1 MGTRALAV
9 ILALGVAVFVGVFIW
24 TTVWTLDPRD
34 TISADPSAT
43 AEVSEALS
51 DGRMDVQVY
60 ALGNLDVR
68 VEIQFMP
75 DTDAGAAAG
84 MRPVVNFAMVDM
96 HMDGIA
102 PPLQLVEAGVWR
114 AVVKLS
120 MAGRWVVS
128 VGFGEECA
136 EVEFDAR

>member
-1 MGTRALAV
+1 M
-9 ILALGVAVFVGVFIW
+9 GVAVFVGVFIW
-24 TTVWTLDPRD
+24 TTVWTLDARD
-34 TISADPSAT
+34 TISADPSVT
-43 AEVSEALS
+43 AEVSEAFS

-60 ALGNLDVR
+60 ALGGRDVR

-114 AVVKLS
+114 ADVELP

-128 VGFGEECA
+128 VGFGEEFA

>member
-60 ALGNLDVR
+60 ALGGRDVR
-68 VEIQFMP
+68 LEIQFMP
-75 DTDAGAAAG
+75 DTDAGVAAD
-84 MRPVVNFAMVDM
+84 MRPDVNFAMVDM
-96 HMDGIA
+96 HMDSIA

-114 AVVKLS
+114 ADVKLP

-128 VGFGEECA
+128 VGFGEEFA

>member
-24 TTVWTLDPRD
+24 TTAWTLDPRD
-34 TISADPSAT
+34 TISADPSVT

-60 ALGNLDVR
+60 ALGGRDVR
-68 VEIQFMP
+68 LEIQFMP

-84 MRPVVNFAMVDM
+84 MRPDVNFAMVDM
-96 HMDGIA
+96 HMDGVA

-114 AVVKLS
+114 ADVKLP

-128 VGFGEECA
+128 VGFGEEFA

>member
-1 MGTRALAV
+1 MGTRALAL

-34 TISADPSAT
+34 TISADPSVT

-60 ALGNLDVR
+60 ALGGRDVR
-68 VEIQFMP
+68 LEIQFMP
-75 DTDAGAAAG
+75 DTDAGVAAD
-84 MRPVVNFAMVDM
+84 MRPDVNFAMVDM

-114 AVVKLS
+114 ADVKLP

-128 VGFGEECA
+128 VGFGEEFA

>member
-24 TTVWTLDPRD
+24 TTAWTLDPRD
-34 TISADPSAT
+34 TTSADPSVT
-43 AEVSEALS
+43 AEVSEAFS

-60 ALGNLDVR
+60 ALGGRDVR

-114 AVVKLS
+114 ADVKLP

-128 VGFGEECA
+128 VGFGEEFA

>member
-1 MGTRALAV
+1 MGTRALAL

-60 ALGNLDVR
+60 ALGGGDVR
-68 VEIQFMP
+68 LEIQFMP
-75 DTDAGAAAG
+75 DTDAGVAAD
-84 MRPVVNFAMVDM
+84 MRPDVNFAMVDM
-96 HMDGIA
+96 HMDSIA

-114 AVVKLS
+114 ADVKLP

-128 VGFGEECA
+128 VGFGEEFA

>member
-1 MGTRALAV
+1 MGTRALAL
-9 ILALGVAVFVGVFIW
+9 ILALGAAVFVGVFIW

-34 TISADPSAT
+34 TISADPSVT
-43 AEVSEALS
+43 AEVSEAFS

-60 ALGNLDVR
+60 ALGGRDVR

-114 AVVKLS
+114 ADVELP

-128 VGFGEECA
+128 VGFGEEFA

>member
-24 TTVWTLDPRD
+24 TTVWTLDPRE
-34 TISADPSAT
+34 TISADSSVT

-60 ALGNLDVR
+60 ALGGRDVR
-68 VEIQFMP
+68 LEIQFMP
-75 DTDAGAAAG
+75 DTDAGVAAD
-84 MRPVVNFAMVDM
+84 MRPDVNFAMVDM
-96 HMDGIA
+96 HMDSIA

-114 AVVKLS
+114 ADVKLP

-128 VGFGEECA
+128 VGFGEEFA

>member
-24 TTVWTLDPRD
+24 TTAWTLDPRD
-34 TISADPSAT
+34 TTSADPSVT
-43 AEVSEALS
+43 AKVSEALS

-60 ALGNLDVR
+60 ALGGRDVR
-68 VEIQFMP
+68 LEIQFMP
-75 DTDAGAAAG
+75 DTDAGVAAD
-84 MRPVVNFAMVDM
+84 MRPDVNFAMVDM
-96 HMDGIA
+96 HMDSIA

-114 AVVKLS
+114 ADVKLP

-128 VGFGEECA
+128 VGFGEEFA

>member
-1 MGTRALAV
+1 MGTRALAL

-34 TISADPSAT
+34 TISADPSVT

-60 ALGNLDVR
+60 ALGGRDVR

-114 AVVKLS
+114 ADVKLP

-128 VGFGEECA
+128 VGFGEEFA
-136 EVEFDAR
+136 EVEFDAQ

>member
-1 MGTRALAV
+1 MGTRALTL

-34 TISADPSAT
+34 TISADPSVT
-43 AEVSEALS
+43 AEVSEAFS

-60 ALGNLDVR
+60 ALGGRDVR

-114 AVVKLS
+114 ADVKLP

-128 VGFGEECA
+128 VGFGEEFA

>member
-24 TTVWTLDPRD
+24 TTAWTLDPRD
-34 TISADPSAT
+34 TTSADPSVT
-43 AEVSEALS
+43 AKVSEALS

-60 ALGNLDVR
+60 ALGGRDVR
-68 VEIQFMP
+68 LEIQFMP
-75 DTDAGAAAG
+75 DTDAGVAAD
-84 MRPVVNFAMVDM
+84 MRPDVNFAMVDM

-114 AVVKLS
+114 ADVKLP

-128 VGFGEECA
+128 VGFGEEFA

>member
-34 TISADPSAT
+34 TISADPSVT
-43 AEVSEALS
+43 AEVSEAFS

-60 ALGNLDVR
+60 ALGGRDVR

-114 AVVKLS
+114 ADVELP

-128 VGFGEECA
+128 VGFGEEFA

>member
-1 MGTRALAV
+1 MGTRALAL

-34 TISADPSAT
+34 TISADPSVT

-60 ALGNLDVR
+60 ALGGRDVR

-96 HMDGIA
+96 HMDGVA

-114 AVVKLS
+114 ADVKLP

-128 VGFGEECA
+128 VGFGEEFA

>member
-84 MRPVVNFAMVDM
+84 MRPDVNFVMVDM
-96 HMDGIA
+96 HMDGVA

-114 AVVKLS
+114 ADVKLP

-128 VGFGEECA
+128 VGFGEEFA

>member
-1 MGTRALAV
+1 MATRALAV

-34 TISADPSAT
+34 TISADPSVT
-43 AEVSEALS
+43 AEVSEAFS

-60 ALGNLDVR
+60 ALGGRDVR
-68 VEIQFMP
+68 LEIQFMP

-114 AVVKLS
+114 AKVKLP
-120 MAGRWVVS
+120 MAGRWIVS
-128 VGFGEECA
+128 VGFGEEFA

>member
-24 TTVWTLDPRD
+24 TTAWTLDPRD
-34 TISADPSAT
+34 TTSADPSVT
-43 AEVSEALS
+43 AKVSEALS

-60 ALGNLDVR
+60 ALGGRDVR
-68 VEIQFMP
+68 LEIQFMP
-75 DTDAGAAAG
+75 DTDAGVAAD
-84 MRPVVNFAMVDM
+84 MRPDVNFAMVDM
-96 HMDGIA
+96 HMDSIA

-114 AVVKLS
+114 ADVKLP

-128 VGFGEECA
+128 VGFGEEFA
-136 EVEFDAR
+136 EVEFDAQ

>member
-1 MGTRALAV
+1 MGTRALAL

-34 TISADPSAT
+34 TISADPSVT
-43 AEVSEALS
+43 AEVSEAFS

-60 ALGNLDVR
+60 ALGGRDVR
-68 VEIQFMP
+68 LEIQFMP
-75 DTDAGAAAG
+75 DTDAGVAAD
-84 MRPVVNFAMVDM
+84 MRPDVNFAMVDM
-96 HMDGIA
+96 HMDSIA

-114 AVVKLS
+114 ADVKLP

-128 VGFGEECA
+128 VGFGEEFA
-136 EVEFDAR
+136 EVEFDAQ

>member
-1 MGTRALAV
+1 MGTRALAL

-34 TISADPSAT
+34 TISADPSVT

-60 ALGNLDVR
+60 ALGGRDVR

-114 AVVKLS
+114 ADVELP

-128 VGFGEECA
+128 VGFGEEFA

>member
-1 MGTRALAV
+1 MGTRAVAV
-9 ILALGVAVFVGVFIW
+9 IMALGVAVFVGVFIW
-24 TTVWTLDPRD
+24 ATAWTLDPRD
-34 TISADPSAT
+34 TTSADPSVT
-43 AEVSEALS
+43 AKVSEALS

-60 ALGNLDVR
+60 ALGGRDVR
-68 VEIQFMP
+68 LEIQFMP

-84 MRPVVNFAMVDM
+84 MRPDVNFAMVDM

-114 AVVKLS
+114 ADVKLP

-128 VGFGEECA
+128 VGFGEEFA

>member
-1 MGTRALAV
+1 MGTRALAL

-84 MRPVVNFAMVDM
+84 MRPDVNFAMVDM
-96 HMDGIA
+96 HMDSIA

-114 AVVKLS
+114 ADVKLP

-128 VGFGEECA
+128 VGFGEEFA

>member
-1 MGTRALAV
+1 MGTRALAL

-34 TISADPSAT
+34 TISADPSVT
-43 AEVSEALS
+43 AEVSEAFS

-60 ALGNLDVR
+60 ALGGRDVR

-114 AVVKLS
+114 ADVKLP

-128 VGFGEECA
+128 VGFGEEFA

>member
-1 MGTRALAV
+1 MGTRALAL

-34 TISADPSAT
+34 TISADPSVT
-43 AEVSEALS
+43 AKVSEALS

-60 ALGNLDVR
+60 ALGGRDVR

-84 MRPVVNFAMVDM
+84 MRPDVNFAMVDM
-96 HMDGIA
+96 HMDGVA

-114 AVVKLS
+114 ADVKLP

-128 VGFGEECA
+128 VGFGEEFA
-136 EVEFDAR
+136 EVEFDAQ

>member
-1 MGTRALAV
+1 
-9 ILALGVAVFVGVFIW
+9 LGVAVFVGVFIW

-43 AEVSEALS
+43 AEVSEALW

-60 ALGNLDVR
+60 ALGGRDVR

-84 MRPVVNFAMVDM
+84 MRPDVNFAMVDM
-96 HMDGIA
+96 HMDGVA
-102 PPLQLVEAGVWR
+102 PPLKLVEAGVWR
-114 AVVKLS
+114 ADVKLP

-128 VGFGEECA
+128 VGFGEEFA

>member
-24 TTVWTLDPRD
+24 TTAWTLDPRD
-34 TISADPSAT
+34 TTSADPSVT
-43 AEVSEALS
+43 AKVSEALS

-60 ALGNLDVR
+60 ALGGRDVR
-68 VEIQFMP
+68 LEIQFMP
-75 DTDAGAAAG
+75 DTDAGAAAD
-84 MRPVVNFAMVDM
+84 MRPDVNFAMVDM
-96 HMDGIA
+96 HMDSIA

-114 AVVKLS
+114 ADVKLP

-128 VGFGEECA
+128 VGFGEEFA

>member
-1 MGTRALAV
+1 MQLAPAAHFV
-9 ILALGVAVFVGVFIW
+9 NAVFVGVFIW

-34 TISADPSAT
+34 TISADPSVT

-60 ALGNLDVR
+60 ALGGRDVR
-68 VEIQFMP
+68 LEIQFMP
-75 DTDAGAAAG
+75 DTDAGVAAD
-84 MRPVVNFAMVDM
+84 MRPDVNFAMVDM
-96 HMDGIA
+96 HMDSIA

-114 AVVKLS
+114 ADVELP

-128 VGFGEECA
+128 VGFGEEFA
-136 EVEFDAR
+136 EVEFDAQ

>member
-24 TTVWTLDPRD
+24 TTAWTLDPRD
-34 TISADPSAT
+34 TTSADPSVT
-43 AEVSEALS
+43 AKVSEALS

-60 ALGNLDVR
+60 ALGGRDVR
-68 VEIQFMP
+68 LEIQFMP
-75 DTDAGAAAG
+75 DTDAGVAAD
-84 MRPVVNFAMVDM
+84 MRPDVNFAMVDM
-96 HMDGIA
+96 HMDSIA

-114 AVVKLS
+114 ADVKLP

-128 VGFGEECA
+128 VGFGEEFG

>member
-1 MGTRALAV
+1 
-9 ILALGVAVFVGVFIW
+9 LGVAVFVGVFIW

-34 TISADPSAT
+34 TISADPSVT
-43 AEVSEALS
+43 AEVSEAFS

-60 ALGNLDVR
+60 ALGGRDVR

-114 AVVKLS
+114 ADVELP

-128 VGFGEECA
+128 VGFGEEFA